1 MHFSRNPPGPN
12 TSCIEGF
19 ADSGAGVLA
28 APPATPSATVGSSSR
43 GTYSCWAVFDARLS
57 FATRESPAELDTR
70 FARNPPSLSPR
81 KTWRPVTIAYP
92 SASLLSAPRRHRAR
106 LLSLLISGRLK
117 VEHATSL
124 CRAVLH
130 YRCVTF
136 SSGIVSVFLSG
147 GRTQIHRRGGH
158 MNRIKTLSF
167 FPLLLLTA
175 LSLAACSGSKNRCTT
190 NCGGG
195 TATVSLT
202 LVADTLPANPS
213 ILSFKVSILG
223 ITLTP
228 TTGTAQTIHPSPSV
242 VDLMR
247 LQSDTAFLGT
257 LTNVP
262 SGSYTIQ
269 VSLSM
274 PEITFLNDTGSTI
287 TANGQTCS
295 NGAVC
300 SATFTTVGTPT
311 IGSFT
316 ITATSGGQQGIGLD
330 FNLKNAI
337 SLSTGTLSV
346 NFNPASP
353 NPGVLTAFTLPR
365 TNANLGTN
373 QLELIEDFTGVV
385 SISGNNVTI
394 TSNTRGALTATST
407 SASFFDPSPDN
418 AHCLGPANNFTS
430 CVAKGQIASVD
441 TFLKSDGTLDLKE
454 FEPLNQTQQ
463 DFIEGIVY
471 AVNTPTQFSIA
482 VTDKVPAATNPL
494 IGGLNTGD
502 RLTVNIG
509 TQPFLVDSKG
519 LGVQNSF
526 AADYNLFATQTT
538 TSAVHPG
545 QTVAIHVSALTAA
558 NPPTLAIATV
568 DTVILRWSRFR
579 ANVVSATSTTVNID
593 TLPSYFAIPASTTQ
607 EVVQAFLTGAL
618 GTDGVTNL
626 DGVANTTSSLTV
638 GQPVGLRVL
647 YLQNPGNTANP

>member
-1 MHFSRNPPGPN
+1 
-12 TSCIEGF
+12 
-19 ADSGAGVLA
+19 
-28 APPATPSATVGSSSR
+28 
-43 GTYSCWAVFDARLS
+43 
-57 FATRESPAELDTR
+57 
-70 FARNPPSLSPR
+70 
-81 KTWRPVTIAYP
+81 
-92 SASLLSAPRRHRAR
+92 
-106 LLSLLISGRLK
+106 
-117 VEHATSL
+117 
-124 CRAVLH
+124 
-130 YRCVTF
+130 
-136 SSGIVSVFLSG
+136 
-147 GRTQIHRRGGH
+147 
-158 MNRIKTLSF
+158 MNRIKTLPF
-167 FPLLLLTA
+167 FRILLLAA
-175 LSLAACSGSKNRCTT
+175 LSLTACSGPKNPCTT
-190 NCGGG
+190 CGGG

-228 TTGTAQTIHPSPSV
+228 TTGTAQSIHPSPSV
-242 VDLMR
+242 VDFMR
-247 LQSDTAFLGT
+247 LQSDTAFLGA
-257 LTNVP
+257 LANVP

-269 VSLSM
+269 VSLSS

-287 TANGQTCS
+287 TASGQACP

-300 SATFTTVGTPT
+300 SATFTAVGTPT

-316 ITATSGGQQGIGLD
+316 FNATASGLQGIGLD

-385 SISGNNVTI
+385 TISGNNVTI

-418 AHCLGPANNFTS
+418 AHCLAPTNFMS

-441 TFLKSDGTLDLKE
+441 AFLKSDGTLDLKE

-463 DFIEGIVY
+463 DFVEGIVY
-471 AVNTPTQFSIA
+471 AVNTPTQFTIA
-482 VTDKVPAATNPL
+482 VTDKVLAATNPL

-526 AADYNLFATQTT
+526 PADYNLFATQTT
-538 TSAVHPG
+538 TSAVHPR
-545 QTVAIHVSALTAA
+545 QTVAIHPSALTAPNPQA
-558 NPPTLAIATV
+558 NPPTLPLAPAHTVFPPTPHSHAT
-568 DTVILRWSRFR
+568 
-579 ANVVSATSTTVNID
+579 
-593 TLPSYFAIPASTTQ
+593 
-607 EVVQAFLTGAL
+607 
-618 GTDGVTNL
+618 
-626 DGVANTTSSLTV
+626 
-638 GQPVGLRVL
+638 
-647 YLQNPGNTANP
+647 